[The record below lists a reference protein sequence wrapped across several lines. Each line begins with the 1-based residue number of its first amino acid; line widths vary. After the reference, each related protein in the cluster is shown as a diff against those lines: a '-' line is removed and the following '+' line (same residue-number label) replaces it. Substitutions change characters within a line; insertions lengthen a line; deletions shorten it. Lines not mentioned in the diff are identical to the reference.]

1 MKKKIIIAVWWV
13 LVAVCLGVFFYLSAQ
28 DGGTSEALSDEVKT
42 VFGIPVAINI
52 IRKGAHFLE
61 FAGLAFLVFNA
72 LRATCGR
79 NRPALSFFITAAY
92 AVSDEIHQ
100 LFVEGR
106 ACRIFDVFV
115 DSCGAAAAI
124 LFMMFIFSVWEKRRL
139 YDRK

>member
-13 LVAVCLGVFFYLSAQ
+13 LVAVCMGVIFYLSAQ

-79 NRPALSFFITAAY
+79 NRPALSFIITAAY

-115 DSCGAAAAI
+115 DSCGAVSAI

>member
-13 LVAVCLGVFFYLSAQ
+13 LVAICMGVIFFLSSQ
-28 DGGTSEALSDEVKT
+28 DGDTSQALSDE
-42 VFGIPVAINI
+42 FRIILGIPVKITV
-52 IRKGAHFLE
+52 IRKTAHFLE

-79 NRPALSFFITAAY
+79 NRPVLSFFITAAY

-115 DSCGAAAAI
+115 DSCGAVSAI

>member
-13 LVAVCLGVFFYLSAQ
+13 LVAVCMGVIFFLSSQ
-28 DGGTSEALSDEVKT
+28 SGETSQTVSDEFKIIL
-42 VFGIPVAINI
+42 GIPVDIHY

-79 NRPALSFFITAAY
+79 NRPALSFLITAAY